1 MSQLKS
7 IERLPDAWEAKP
19 LRSVV
24 DYAISNVDKLSE
36 EGEHP
41 IRLCN
46 YTDVYNNE
54 YITAELDF
62 MSATASMAEI
72 EKFGIEVDD
81 VIITKDSESH
91 DDIGVPSLVRETVD
105 NLVCGYHL
113 ALLRPR
119 KDKIEGAFLLRC
131 LQAKSIRAQI
141 ELAANG
147 ITRFGVPKSE
157 IGKVTLPIPSIA
169 NQKAIIEY
177 LDRETVQL
185 DALMAAKERVLGLL
199 DEKRQALIS
208 RTVTMG
214 LDSNTSF
221 RDSGISWV
229 GRIPDHWEVWKLAHT
244 ALVGNGSTPS
254 RSNAEYWTGG
264 TIPWLNSSVVNQ
276 YEVTKADQFVTD
288 IALRECH
295 LPLAKSGSVLIA
307 ITGQGKTRGRATV
320 LSFDATINQHLAYIL
335 PDHSVLD
342 PWFLRWILVSA
353 YGYLRNISDASGG
366 TKGALTC
373 ESVANLRV
381 PVPPIDEQHAI
392 VTYIKNETAKLR
404 WLRSAMKRATVLL
417 RERRSSMIDAAVFG
431 LIDLEYAT
439 CV

>member
-1 MSQLKS
+1 MSPLTSTKL
-7 IERLPDAWEAKP
+7 LPDSWEAKP
-19 LRSVV
+19 LRSVA
-24 DYAISNVDKLSE
+24 DYAISNVDKLSKE
-36 EGEHP
+36 WETP

-54 YITAELDF
+54 FITAEIDF
-62 MSATASMAEI
+62 MSATASTAEI

-91 DDIGVPSLVRETVD
+91 DDIGVPTLVREASND
-105 NLVCGYHL
+105 LVCGYHL

-119 KDKIEGAFLLRC
+119 KDKIEGAFLFRC
-131 LQAKSIRAQI
+131 LQSKSIRAQI

-157 IGKVTLPIPSIA
+157 IGKVTLPVPSLA

-177 LDRETVQL
+177 LDRETTQL
-185 DALMAAKERVLGLL
+185 DALVGAKERVLGLL
-199 DEKRQALIS
+199 DEKRHALIS
-208 RTVTMG
+208 HAVTRG
-214 LDSNTSF
+214 LDPRVSF
-221 RDSGISWV
+221 RDSGIPWV

-244 ALVGNGSTPS
+244 ALIGNGSTPN
-254 RSNAEYWTGG
+254 RSNTEYWTGG

-288 IALRECH
+288 LAVRECH

-307 ITGQGKTRGRATV
+307 ITGQGKTRGRAVV
-320 LSFDATINQHLAYIL
+320 LSIDATINQHLAYIL

-342 PWFLRWILVSA
+342 PWFLRWILLSA

-373 ESVANLRV
+373 ESVANLHV
-381 PVPPIDEQHAI
+381 PVPPIEEQHAI
-392 VTYIKNETAKLR
+392 VAYIINETSKLS
-404 WLRSAMKRATVLL
+404 WLRSAMKKTTILL
-417 RERRSSMIDAAVFG
+417 GERRTAMIDAAVLG
-431 LIDLEYAT
+431 VIDLENAT